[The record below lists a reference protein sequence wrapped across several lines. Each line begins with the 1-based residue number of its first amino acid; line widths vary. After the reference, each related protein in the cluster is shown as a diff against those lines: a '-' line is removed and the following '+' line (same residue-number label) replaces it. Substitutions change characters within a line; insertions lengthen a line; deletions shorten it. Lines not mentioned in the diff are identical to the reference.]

1 MKYGFC
7 LTFCEGISEET
18 YYWICPDIVV
28 IFIAIF
34 AGIMY
39 NKIEYM

>member
-1 MKYGFC
+1 MKYGFS
-7 LTFCEGISEET
+7 LIFCGGISEET
-18 YYWICPDIVV
+18 YYWICLAIVV

-39 NKIEYM
+39 NTIEYM